1 MGEFGKNNE
10 LFLRQ
15 ETTIAQ
21 IKSEKEK
28 IDLNARIEGLK
39 SVIRSDTTVF
49 YEGCLLEK
57 RYGREDQIDLGDY
70 GSTSNY
76 VNNYF
81 LNLFFECG
89 GYKSEEGEP
98 LTVDS
103 LIRDVKRSGDL
114 RPILV
119 YEGKD
124 NSSAEFV
131 FAGKNMILYSLLES
145 ATLII

>member
-89 GYKSEEGEP
+89 GYKSEEG
-98 LTVDS
+98 T
-103 LIRDVKRSGDL
+103 L
-114 RPILV
+114 RGVVI
-119 YEGKD
+119 
-124 NSSAEFV
+124 
-131 FAGKNMILYSLLES
+131 
-145 ATLII
+145 